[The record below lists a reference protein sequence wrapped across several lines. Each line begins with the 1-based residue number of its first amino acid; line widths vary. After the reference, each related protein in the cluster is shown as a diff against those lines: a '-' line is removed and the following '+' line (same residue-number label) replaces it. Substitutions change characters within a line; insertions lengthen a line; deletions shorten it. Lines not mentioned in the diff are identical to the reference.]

1 MVTNLRIQTKKQ
13 KDLLTLKAVT
23 EKEKFPELVE
33 KKDGKLTLISEEKT
47 YYLYLDK
54 QAGDYGFHKI
64 YNFFVD
70 FSLTNKRD
78 LNIEISSFVN
88 PKLSEELVIQA
99 ISEGILFGSH
109 KMIDYKSKKEK
120 LNLLKVY

>member
-1 MVTNLRIQTKKQ
+1 MTDLFIQSKKQ
-13 KDLLTLKAVT
+13 KDLLNLRVVDRKD
-23 EKEKFPELVE
+23 KIPNLVE
-33 KKDGKLTLISEEKT
+33 KKDGKLTLVSEEKT

-54 QAGDYGFHKI
+54 QAEDYNFHKI
-64 YNFFVD
+64 YNFFIN

-78 LNIEISSFVN
+78 LNIEISSFVS
-88 PKLSEELVIQA
+88 PKLSEELIIQA